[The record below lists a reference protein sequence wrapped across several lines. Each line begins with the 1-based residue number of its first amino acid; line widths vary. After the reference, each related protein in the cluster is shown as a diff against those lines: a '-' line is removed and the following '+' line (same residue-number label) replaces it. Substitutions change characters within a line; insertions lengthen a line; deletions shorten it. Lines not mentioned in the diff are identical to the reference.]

1 MINPRNLT
9 LGEEIFADIESN
21 KYLQEIFSNITYNYT
36 LKLFVGIN
44 KTPKEININDALRF
58 ADLLSKSTYK
68 EEHRELA
75 QQIIAILY
83 FLYPDNKKID
93 LFAHSILQV
102 IGNYRGLELLQGEQN
117 NISFFDEV
125 YSKFDK
131 KYLAIPYQ
139 EGMYFFHPQKA
150 IYDRLNEESFSY
162 SGPTSLGKSFLLRTF
177 IKDKIINGY
186 TGNFVI
192 LVPTKALISEI
203 TKSVINDLK
212 DFLNEKDFVVINSSG
227 ALALKDE
234 HKYIFILTPERLL
247 YLLIS
252 FPAINIDYL
261 FIDEAH
267 KISTDDERSAF
278 YYKVTSML
286 SSRNHKTNVVF
297 AAPNIPNPDEYLK
310 LLPESSSTNNKSLI
324 TSYSPVSHIQY
335 LVDLVSNNISIY
347 NDLTN
352 KFNHLFSIRYNEGSD
367 HIDFIKYLSGHGND
381 VQSIVYCNSKA
392 NAIEFARKFAEN
404 LPVRDD
410 IEELIELSNEI
421 KNEIHSDYY
430 LPELIKKGVA
440 FHVGYLPN
448 YIRSD
453 IEDLYR
459 KQKITTL
466 FCTSTLVEG
475 VNLPA
480 DNLFVMSYQRSRSI
494 MSAVEFK
501 NLIGRVGRIEYNLYG
516 NVFLVRYNNSQDIE
530 KYESLVTDKIPEQKL
545 SLLSALTK
553 PQKEKIVESLV
564 QGNIKLLKYPK
575 SQTQSNYS
583 LMRKFALILLKDLTT
598 DKKSIVVD
606 TFNDFLTDDLIQ
618 TIKTKFLKDKKHT
631 PDDDINI
638 SVDQN
643 KRLADAINDGLTYP
657 PVVNGKIDYQDLLA
671 FLEKLSS
678 IFMWEYYEKSTI
690 GKTNQDGDLAVLRW
704 YAVIL
709 DQWMTGYGLNQIIA
723 KAIQYK
729 QEAENQTIQV
739 YGSVIPYNDSID
751 HRNHV
756 ISETLYVVDSII
768 LFKFSNYFLRFSTE
782 YKNIHGIEDNFE
794 NDWYEYVEY
803 GSTNKLTIFLQ
814 RNGFTRE
821 TSTYIKTH
829 KDQYVQIL
837 EDGIRLEKSLLEC
850 NKETIRQE
858 VQQIYY
864 NLPNLFT

>member
-1 MINPRNLT
+1 MIKPRNLT

-21 KYLQEIFSNITYNYT
+21 EYLQEIFSNITYNYT
-36 LKLFVGIN
+36 LKLFDGIN

-83 FLYPDNKKID
+83 FLYPNDKKID

-212 DFLNEKDFVVINSSG
+212 DFLNEKDYVVINSSG

-234 HKYIFILTPERLL
+234 HKYIFILTPERML

-310 LLPESSSTNNKSLI
+310 LLPESNNSDSKSLI

-335 LVDLVSNNISIY
+335 LVDLVSNKISIY

-352 KFNHLFSIRYNEGSD
+352 KFKHLFNIRYNKDSD
-367 HIDFIKYLSGHGND
+367 HIDFIKYLSGHGNH

-410 IEELIELSNEI
+410 IKELIELSNEI

-448 YIRSD
+448 YLRSD
-453 IEDLYR
+453 IEDLFR

-583 LMRKFALILLKDLTT
+583 LMRKFALILLKDITS

-606 TFNDFLTDDLIQ
+606 TFSDFLNEDSVQ
-618 TIKTKFLKDKKHT
+618 TIKTNFLKDKKHT

-638 SVDQN
+638 SIDQN
-643 KRLADAINDGLTYP
+643 KRLADAINNGLTYP
-657 PVVNGKIDYQDLLA
+657 PVVNGIIDYQELLA

-739 YGSVIPYNDSID
+739 YGSVIPYNDSREQ
-751 HRNHV
+751 RNIV
-756 ISETLYVVDSII
+756 ISDTLHVVDNII

-837 EDGIRLEKSLLEC
+837 EDGVKLERSLLDC
-850 NKETIRQE
+850 NKETVRQE
-858 VQQIYY
+858 VQQIFY
-864 NLPNLFT
+864 NLPNLFI